1 MIPGTFVG
9 LIALAAALGPGYL
22 YVRRAEL
29 HHNRPVQSQLGELVE
44 MVVIGGACSLLAA
57 GAVLGVAHSKGWIDT
72 AKLHQ
77 DAGGYLLAEP
87 WRCFAVAAIFYA
99 LAYGLAYAASRF
111 FLRKSTAAIVP
122 GATGWTQAMRASLP
136 EGKAVSAMV
145 ELRDGRKLAGVV
157 ASFTSAEK
165 ENRELVLRKPIK
177 ASSGPSGGAVELNA
191 DFITLRE
198 EQIALLSGR
207 YVNTGK

>member
-1 MIPGTFVG
+1 VIPGTFLG
-9 LIALAAALGPGYL
+9 LVALAAALGPGYL

-44 MVVIGGACSLLAA
+44 MVVIGGACSLVAA

-72 AKLHQ
+72 AKLHE

-87 WRCFAVAAIFYA
+87 WRCFAAAIVFYT

-136 EGKAVSAMV
+136 KDKAVSAMV

-165 ENRELVLRKPIK
+165 ENRELVLRRPIK
-177 ASSGPSGGAVELNA
+177 ASGGPGRGEVELSA

-198 EQIALLSGR
+198 EQIVLFSGR
-207 YVNTGK
+207 YVNTEK

>member
-1 MIPGTFVG
+1 VIPGTFLG
-9 LIALAAALGPGYL
+9 LVALAAALGPGYL

-44 MVVIGGACSLLAA
+44 MVVIGGACSLIAA
-57 GAVLGVAHSKGWIDT
+57 GAVLGVVHSKGWIDT

-87 WRCFAVAAIFYA
+87 WRCFAAAVVFYA
-99 LAYGLAYAASRF
+99 LAYGLSYAASKF
-111 FLRKSTAAIVP
+111 FLRNSTAAIVP
-122 GATGWTQAMRASLP
+122 GATAWTQAMRASLP
-136 EGKAVSAMV
+136 KGKAVSAMV

-165 ENRELVLRKPIK
+165 ENRELVLCRPIK
-177 ASSGPSGGAVELNA
+177 ASGGPGRGEVELSA

-198 EQIALLSGR
+198 EQIALFSGR
-207 YVNTGK
+207 YVNTEK